1 MAPSTIS
8 VTFIDDAS
16 STTIA
21 ALELPIA
28 NLPETFDRESTVRL
42 GDDDWAVVSA
52 RPRTKPEF
60 GGSGKLVL
68 HLRRLEQV
76 NPSDLLY
83 SLPSICDR
91 LPTVSDTPPGAGDLA
106 LYEDDWRQFEFVS
119 RVFAADADAEI
130 AAIRAI
136 HENESDG
143 VGWKKIHVRKR
154 PDPPIVST
162 LSRADINR
170 AFGNATFRGV
180 CVAGSVVVAGYSF
193 QAGDFQCY
201 GIEKNGAISVL
212 GIASVA
218 AGEEVV
224 DTLARLAEEFD
235 LELIHWCRC
244 AGSTR
249 TIRCSVSS

>member
-91 LPTVSDTPPGAGDLA
+91 LPTVSDTPPGMVISLCTRMTGGSSSSFLGFSRLTRTPRSPQFVQFTRMKAMASAGRRSTSASGLTRRLFRRSA
-106 LYEDDWRQFEFVS
+106 GRTSTVLSATPRFAGSASPAPWSSPATHFRPEISNATASRRMARSACSGSPVWPPERKSSTRWPVS
-119 RVFAADADAEI
+119 PR
-130 AAIRAI
+130 
-136 HENESDG
+136 S
-143 VGWKKIHVRKR
+143 
-154 PDPPIVST
+154 ST
-162 LSRADINR
+162 LS
-170 AFGNATFRGV
+170 
-180 CVAGSVVVAGYSF
+180 
-193 QAGDFQCY
+193 
-201 GIEKNGAISVL
+201 
-212 GIASVA
+212 
-218 AGEEVV
+218 
-224 DTLARLAEEFD
+224 
-235 LELIHWCRC
+235 
-244 AGSTR
+244 
-249 TIRCSVSS
+249 